1 MDKQKTQTYTYL
13 QLNPKLFNQKEERK
27 TIPMTEFE
35 NTWYFRLKTL
45 QKYNDLLEQKVIVKG
60 RGFYPRIK
68 GTKQAGVRVW
78 KELLRIH
85 FKDTD
90 KIYYDTN
97 FLEKCLKREK
107 MPVIYF
113 NSICF
118 FDFDKRIDEEINAS
132 NLELKYLVWTTEP
145 PAPPSL
151 KKAGEVDSKTKLES
165 IVSLVKDS
173 DLTHD
178 ELVALNILLL
188 ALLKS

>member
-1 MDKQKTQTYTYL
+1 MNKEKTQTYTYL
-13 QLNPKLFNQKEERK
+13 QLNPALFNVKDERK
-27 TIPMTEFE
+27 TIPMLEFE
-35 NTWYFRLKTL
+35 NTWIFRLQTL
-45 QKYNDLLEQKVIVKG
+45 QKYNDLMEQKVIVKG

-97 FLEKCLKREK
+97 FLEKCLKRER
-107 MPVIYF
+107 MPVVYF

-132 NLELKYLVWTTEP
+132 NLELKYLVWTDKP
-145 PAPPSL
+145 PMPPSM
-151 KKAGEVDSKTKLES
+151 KAGEVDSKTKLES
-165 IVSLVKDS
+165 IVNLVKDS